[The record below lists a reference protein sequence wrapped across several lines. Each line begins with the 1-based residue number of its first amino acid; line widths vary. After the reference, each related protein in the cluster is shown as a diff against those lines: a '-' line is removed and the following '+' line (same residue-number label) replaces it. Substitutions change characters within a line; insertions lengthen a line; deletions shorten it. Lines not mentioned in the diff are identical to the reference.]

1 KLPDTPERARR
12 ELPLQVT
19 LGVQVQVAHG
29 YGAPEAERIYARARA
44 LCDQA
49 PEAPRLFPVLW
60 GLWMYYEVRGKL
72 GKSRELGEQL
82 FALAQSARD
91 PAQLIQAHQ
100 GLTVTSLAL
109 GDPSAAIEHMEQA
122 VGLYDPQRHG
132 SHTYLY
138 GQDPKVTC
146 LSFGAVALWLLG
158 YPDR

>member
-1 KLPDTPERARR
+1 
-12 ELPLQVT
+12 
-19 LGVQVQVAHG
+19 
-29 YGAPEAERIYARARA
+29 
-44 LCDQA
+44 
-49 PEAPRLFPVLW
+49 
-60 GLWMYYEVRGKL
+60 
-72 GKSRELGEQL
+72 QL

-158 YPDR
+158 SRDWAVRPNRGAVVLGEELGQPNTLVFARYFSAILRQYRRESPAVQKDAEAVMAMATEHGFSFWLA